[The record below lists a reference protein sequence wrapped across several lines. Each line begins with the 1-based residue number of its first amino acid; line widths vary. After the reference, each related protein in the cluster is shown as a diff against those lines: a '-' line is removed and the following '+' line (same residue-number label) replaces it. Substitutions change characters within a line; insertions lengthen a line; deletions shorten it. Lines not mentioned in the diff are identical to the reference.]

1 MPMCGLCRRC
11 FYGTGVGPCGAGVGQ
26 GSFVGLQCTWYP
38 PLGIIFGFIFAYR
51 RYFYA
56 R

>member
-1 MPMCGLCRRC
+1 MPICGLYRR
-11 FYGTGVGPCGAGVGQ
+11 FFNGTGFGLYSAGFGQ
-26 GSFVGLQCTWYP
+26 GSFVGLQYPWFP

-51 RYFYA
+51 RYFNA